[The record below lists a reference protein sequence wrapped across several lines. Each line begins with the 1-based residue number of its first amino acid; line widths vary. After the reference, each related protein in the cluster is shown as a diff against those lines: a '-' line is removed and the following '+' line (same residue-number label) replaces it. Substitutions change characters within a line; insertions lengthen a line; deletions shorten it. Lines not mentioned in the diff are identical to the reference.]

1 MGGAKKEQ
9 TPPCDGIWLKMW
21 KDIEYLC
28 RTKHL
33 FRLFSSYYYIC
44 CGGCFCCR
52 AIEQYSK
59 GLQNMAL
66 KISLLVGT
74 FKAFHSLSNEHCDPV
89 FSDATNWPSGKL
101 YWSWHHSS
109 FRVRHFPNYD
119 WHDLILAFPCCCYL
133 NFLLWVYMLSFYS
146 LSLQALAL
154 FRGIVCVLPIVEGQN
169 CAL

>member
-1 MGGAKKEQ
+1 
-9 TPPCDGIWLKMW
+9 
-21 KDIEYLC
+21 
-28 RTKHL
+28 
-33 FRLFSSYYYIC
+33 
-44 CGGCFCCR
+44 
-52 AIEQYSK
+52 
-59 GLQNMAL
+59 MAL

-146 LSLQALAL
+146 LSLLLTGSSIIYGNWMYSFSSGRPKLCFVIQIIGHLKK
-154 FRGIVCVLPIVEGQN
+154 FHDVLVM
-169 CAL
+169 CDSFVT